1 MADWSTP
8 LASLLTIGSSAG
20 LLGLA
25 KYIQDERTHRAER
38 RRLRRAEEREDGEE
52 PLKVEE
58 LHLGLVSQATAIQQ
72 RMIDTQKQQIQDL
85 DLRYELLKT
94 DSDRQIGA
102 MPGGRR
108 PHRWRVGALLPFQGH
123 QAARVLSPCRR
134 RSLSGSS
141 RIRS

>member
-102 MPGGRR
+102 LR
-108 PHRWRVGALLPFQGH
+108 AQN
-123 QAARVLSPCRR
+123 AAQE
-134 RSLSGSS
+134 S
-141 RIRS
+141 RIAEQDGQIGRLARRMAAMELELEQYRTAGGAA